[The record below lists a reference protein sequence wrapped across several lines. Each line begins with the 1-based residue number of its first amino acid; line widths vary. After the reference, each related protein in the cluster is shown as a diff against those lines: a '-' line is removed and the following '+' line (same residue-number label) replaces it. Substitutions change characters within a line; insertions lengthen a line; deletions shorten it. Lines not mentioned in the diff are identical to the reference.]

1 VKPNS
6 RSGTRAHWARVG
18 GKALLQ
24 IVLLAGVLVVMFP
37 FIWMLVSSFKSLTE
51 VISRPTDPGLS
62 GILSMFAPQQWLL
75 GNYQQAW
82 YVGIIDTNVTV
93 WPEHVAQIGP
103 LAIKWYDVPSTV
115 PWYATIM
122 ARYFVNTIFVAVA
135 VLVGVLTTSVL
146 AAYAFARMEFF
157 GKNTIFLLFLATMM
171 IPFEVTMIPNFVI
184 IRNIPFNT
192 PPLPIFGYDL
202 FGMPDK
208 AGWYNTYAAQ
218 IVPWLASVFTIFM
231 LRQFFMGIPQDFY
244 DAARIDGC
252 GHLRYLVQIVL
263 PLSRPALVTGGLM
276 TFLGS
281 WNSLLWP
288 ILVTGKADL
297 RPIQVGL
304 SYFLAQEGSDYH
316 LLMAAATM
324 TILPIAIL
332 YFIGQRYFIEG
343 IASSGVKG

>member
-1 VKPNS
+1 MARRTDKS
-6 RSGTRAHWARVG
+6 HLLKLGGTL
-18 GKALLQ
+18 LLQ
-24 IVLLAGVLVVMFP
+24 VLLALGVLVMMFP
-37 FIWMLVSSFKSLTE
+37 FIWMLVSSFKTLAE
-51 VISRPTDPGLS
+51 VVSRPATTDLAGL
-62 GILSMFAPQQWLL
+62 LSMFVPKEWVL

-82 YVGIIDTNVTV
+82 YVGIIDKNVTV
-93 WPEHVAQIGP
+93 WPEHAFQLGP
-103 LAIKWYDVPSTV
+103 LTLKWYDVPSAV
-115 PWYATIM
+115 AWYETIF
-122 ARYFVNTIFVAVA
+122 ARYFVNTIFVASA
-135 VLVGVLTTSVL
+135 VLVGVLATSVL
-146 AAYAFARMEFF
+146 AAYAFARMDFF
-157 GKNTIFLLFLATMM
+157 GKNVIFILFLATMM

-184 IRNIPFNT
+184 IRNIQFNT
-192 PPLPIFGYDL
+192 PALPVFGYDL
-202 FGMPDK
+202 FGEPGK

-231 LRQFFMGIPQDFY
+231 LRQFFLGIPQDFY

-252 GHLRYLVQIVL
+252 GHLRFLWKIVV
-263 PLSRPALVTGGLM
+263 PLSKPALVTGGLM

-304 SYFLAQEGSDYH
+304 SFFLVQESTDYN

-324 TILPIAIL
+324 AILPIAVL

>member
-1 VKPNS
+1 MK
-6 RSGTRAHWARVG
+6 SGSSAHWLKLA
-18 GKALLQ
+18 GKAGLQLLLTAG
-24 IVLLAGVLVVMFP
+24 LLVMMFP
-37 FIWMLVSSFKSLTE
+37 FIWMLVSSFKTLAE
-51 VISRPTDPGLS
+51 VIARPATTDLAGLL
-62 GILSMFAPQQWLL
+62 GILFPREWVL

-82 YVGIIDTNVTV
+82 YVGVIDKNVTA
-93 WPEHVAQIGP
+93 WPEHALQFGP
-103 LAIKWYDVPSTV
+103 MLIKWYDVPSAV
-115 PWYATIM
+115 PWHETIF
-122 ARYFVNTIFVAVA
+122 ARYFVNTIFVATM
-135 VLVGVLTTSVL
+135 VLVGVLATSVL

-157 GKNTIFLLFLATMM
+157 GKNAIFILFLATMM

-184 IRNIPFNT
+184 IRNIPFNA
-192 PPLPIFGYDL
+192 PELPIFGYDL
-202 FGMPDK
+202 LGQPGK

-231 LRQFFMGIPQDFY
+231 LRQFFMGIPQDFF

-252 GHLRYLVQIVL
+252 GHLRYLLQIVL
-263 PLSRPALVTGGLM
+263 PLSKPALVTGGLM

-304 SYFLAQEGSDYH
+304 SFFLVQESTDYN

-324 TILPIAIL
+324 AILPIAVL
-332 YFIGQRYFIEG
+332 YFVGQRYFIEG

>member
-1 VKPNS
+1 MKPKGGG
-6 RSGTRAHWARVG
+6 RGTWARRIAKGAIYVVLTVG
-18 GKALLQ
+18 LM
-24 IVLLAGVLVVMFP
+24 VVMFP
-37 FIWMLVSSFKSLTE
+37 FVWMLVSSFKSFAE
-51 VISRPTDPGLS
+51 VVSRPSVPGLAA
-62 GILSMFAPQQWLL
+62 ILSTFSPKEWLI

-82 YVGIIDTNVTV
+82 YVGIIDTNVAV
-93 WPEHVAQIGP
+93 WPEHTAQLGP
-103 LAIKWYDVPSTV
+103 LAIKWYDIPSNV

-122 ARYFVNTIFVAVA
+122 ARYFINSIFVSTT
-135 VLVGVLTTSVL
+135 VLVGVLATSVL

-157 GKNTIFLLFLATMM
+157 GKNLIFMLFLATMM

-192 PPLPIFGYDL
+192 PALPIFGFDL
-202 FGMPDK
+202 FGEAGK

-231 LRQFFMGIPQDFY
+231 LRQYFLGIPQDFY

-252 GHLRYLVQIVL
+252 GHLRYLAQIVL
-263 PLSRPALVTGGLM
+263 PLSRPALITGGLM

-304 SYFLAQEGSDYH
+304 SFFLAQEGSDYH

-332 YFIGQRYFIEG
+332 YFFGQRYFIEG
-343 IASSGVKG
+343 ISASGVKG

>member
-1 VKPNS
+1 MKK
-6 RSGTRAHWARVG
+6 RSGATERWLKIAS
-18 GKALLQ
+18 KAFVQ
-24 IVLLAGVLVVMFP
+24 VILLAGLLVMMFP
-37 FIWMLVSSFKSLTE
+37 FIWMLVSSFKSMVE
-51 VISRPTDPGLS
+51 VVATPASSDLAS
-62 GILSMFAPQQWLL
+62 ILRMFTPKEWIL

-82 YVGIIDTNVTV
+82 YVGVVDTNVTV
-93 WPEHVAQIGP
+93 WPEHLLQLGP
-103 LAIKWYDVPSTV
+103 LNIKWYDVPSPV
-115 PWYATIM
+115 AWYGTIF
-122 ARYFVNTIFVAVA
+122 ARYFVNTIFVAA
-135 VLVGVLTTSVL
+135 TVLVGVLTTSVL

-157 GKNTIFLLFLATMM
+157 GKNVLFMLFLATMM

-192 PPLPIFGYDL
+192 PPLPVFGYDL
-202 FGMPDK
+202 FGEPGK

-231 LRQFFMGIPQDFY
+231 LRQFFLGIPQDFF

-252 GHLRYLVQIVL
+252 GHFRYLAQIVV
-263 PLSRPALVTGGLM
+263 PLSKPALVTAGLM

-304 SYFLAQEGSDYH
+304 SFFMVQEITDYH

-324 TILPIAIL
+324 AILPIAIL